1 MQYLNETFVERK
13 APAVTSAKVHK
24 ICMGQDSA
32 ETDAH
37 TVWCF
42 SFVCFCTISG
52 HTYNEK
58 GKNVIKK
65 LFFIEDMLG

>member
-1 MQYLNETFVERK
+1 
-13 APAVTSAKVHK
+13 
-24 ICMGQDSA
+24 MGQDSA

-65 LFFIEDMLG
+65 QFFIEDMLG